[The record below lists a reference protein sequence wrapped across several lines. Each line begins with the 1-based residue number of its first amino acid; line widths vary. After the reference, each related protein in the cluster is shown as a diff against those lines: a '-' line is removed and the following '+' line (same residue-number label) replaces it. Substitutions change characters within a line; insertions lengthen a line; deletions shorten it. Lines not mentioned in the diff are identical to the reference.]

1 MGYKLEKGVYTVRC
15 HHPGCPFHADVKIEV
30 NIMGETAKDVEEE
43 AKKVARDKGNTM
55 HDAVYGTSH
64 KLEKPLVQKS
74 SGRIRPLGRS

>member
-30 NIMGETAKDVEEE
+30 NIMGETVQDVEEE

-74 SGRIRPLGRS
+74 SGQIRPLGSS